1 MQINPESNR
10 KKILE
15 CDLNVIW
22 RSFTYKMSLLEALL
36 YYNGD
41 RGICSRDFSTFVLLS
56 VKELA
61 PLFTHITMCV
71 LIDAC
76 VY

>member
-1 MQINPESNR
+1 MREEFVPQG
-10 KKILE
+10 LF
-15 CDLNVIW
+15 NVCADAV
-22 RSFTYKMSLLEALL
+22 SQ
-36 YYNGD
+36 
-41 RGICSRDFSTFVLLS
+41 
-56 VKELA
+56 ELA